1 MSRHPARLVISA
13 LIALLVL
20 APALATAGPR
30 HRDVLSPVERAGANP
45 GVLSQLRVL
54 LSALWDGTGSI
65 LEPNGTNGSPSPRP
79 GNEPGNTGSADTGSG
94 LEPNG

>member
-1 MSRHPARLVISA
+1 MSRHPARLVIA
-13 LIALLVL
+13 ALLALFVL
-20 APALATAGPR
+20 APALATAGSR
-30 HRDVLSPVERAGANP
+30 HRDVLSPVKRARAIP
-45 GVLSQLRVL
+45 SVLSQLRGL
-54 LSALWDGTGSI
+54 LSAFWDGTGSI